1 MYINGTEEFWAY
13 TKQSIDSFK
22 RFSYCILIY
31 FVRVVEVDPRMPR
44 HVHGSA
50 CGSGFSMWVCRVEL
64 RWLGLGAS
72 TCTWQPWVSCN
83 AYNSDYSLVR
93 GCLGGKSANQLCSK
107 LFRGKDFLLTIRKV
121 WVLSLW
127 SFSADDRGFPL
138 FPLSSHHRLVF
149 LLIILIGFI
158 FSMLSLF
165 NVFNVVECSSWLPS
179 AWFLFP
185 LRFFSLIKNSIQKFA
200 GK

>member
-13 TKQSIDSFK
+13 NKQSIDSLK

-50 CGSGFSMWVCRVEL
+50 CGSGFSMRVCRVEL

-72 TCTWQPWVSCN
+72 TCTWQPRVSCN

-93 GCLGGKSANQLCSK
+93 GCLGRKSANQLCSK

-121 WVLSLW
+121 
-127 SFSADDRGFPL
+127 
-138 FPLSSHHRLVF
+138 
-149 LLIILIGFI
+149 
-158 FSMLSLF
+158 
-165 NVFNVVECSSWLPS
+165 
-179 AWFLFP
+179 
-185 LRFFSLIKNSIQKFA
+185 
-200 GK
+200 